1 MTKQY
6 LRSLTGGSLSGGST
20 GESGSLPTSG
30 FTMSGDINMSG
41 NEVIGLDDPSS
52 GSSAASRKYVDD
64 EIAKVPTGGGLDQAT
79 ADNRYL
85 QKTDASSTYETQS
98 DASNTYLSKASAAV
112 TYLRNS
118 VFNNTMRTYMSS
130 PDIDTNFLRK
140 TDAASTYAPI
150 DASYTKVE
158 SDNKYSLKGSSGGGG
173 GLSASGFTMTGDIDM
188 GDNKILKLAD
198 PITSKSATN
207 KEYVDNNFLSKHG
220 GLILGN
226 IAMSGQSITNLIPT
240 PQNNNDAVTKGYVDN
255 QIKLSGGLSLTGITM
270 LGDIDMNGNEISGL
284 VDPINDDMAA
294 SKGFVESNF
303 LDLAGGTM
311 VGNVDMG
318 GYEIT
323 NMLRTPTTDLSAV
336 TKKWVTDEFPT
347 KQEVLGGFTLSGA
360 LNLSGNEI
368 YGLPDVPTTDN
379 SATSK
384 KYVDSKFVSGG
395 GLSSSGFTMQG
406 DINMNGYEV
415 IGVTSAPSFNNSL
428 VNKKYVD
435 DEVSAVSGG
444 ITQAQGDVRY
454 VRKTKYEYDN
464 WMDAFTDMSSLAV
477 VWSDHVRKSVIDSNT
492 NLEIRTIS
500 VNTSLSA
507 AVIKARKIKIY
518 INYTY
523 LKNEGGVNKILTNA
537 KLLTTVDLSTSAYS
551 AMKYK
556 SSGTLH
562 SFHVDIDH
570 YLGNDTEA
578 TNSYLWQTGVKYEQ
592 HATTIGLFDN
602 CYVSFALNK
611 AGQYG

>member
-1 MTKQY
+1 
-6 LRSLTGGSLSGGST
+6 
-20 GESGSLPTSG
+20 
-30 FTMSGDINMSG
+30 
-41 NEVIGLDDPSS
+41 
-52 GSSAASRKYVDD
+52 
-64 EIAKVPTGGGLDQAT
+64 
-79 ADNRYL
+79 
-85 QKTDASSTYETQS
+85 
-98 DASNTYLSKASAAV
+98 
-112 TYLRNS
+112 
-118 VFNNTMRTYMSS
+118 MRTYMSS

-140 TDAASTYAPI
+140 TDAASTYAAI
-150 DASYTKVE
+150 GDSYTKVE
-158 SDNKYSLKGSSGGGG
+158 SDNKYSLKGSGGGSGGG

-198 PITSKSATN
+198 PVTSKSATN

-220 GLILGN
+220 GLILGD
-226 IAMSGQSITNLIPT
+226 IAMSGQSITNLNPT
-240 PQNNNDAVTKGYVDN
+240 PQNFNDAVTKKYVDDS
-255 QIKLSGGLSLTGITM
+255 ISLAGGLSITGITM
-270 LGDIDMNGNEISGL
+270 AGDIDMSGHNITGL
-284 VDPINDDMAA
+284 SDPTNDDMAA

-303 LDLAGGTM
+303 LDIAGGAM

-336 TKKWVTDEFPT
+336 TKKWVSDEFPT
-347 KQEVLGGFTLSGA
+347 KQEVLGGFTLTGA

-368 YGLPDVPTTDN
+368 YGLPDTPTTDN

-406 DINMNGYEV
+406 DINMNEYEV
-415 IGVTSAPSFNNSL
+415 IGVTSVPSFNNSL

-435 DEVSAVSGG
+435 DEVSAVRGG

-507 AVIKARKIKIY
+507 AVIKARKIEIY